1 MDSTRRD
8 RYRVRGSNVQQHTAE
23 QAGDFLFD
31 LGKHPDEKEDQ
42 EKWISKALDQKT
54 RVMGKS
60 VMAALLFYDILHL
73 GFGSDAARVVGDTIK
88 RLLIGKD
95 GLGRDE
101 AKAIL
106 MQNLPRE
113 IEIETGHAG

>member
-1 MDSTRRD
+1 MSQKKRWRMD
-8 RYRVRGSNVQQHTAE
+8 GSGNVGQHTAE

-31 LGKHPDEKEDQ
+31 LGKYPDGKDEQ
-42 EKWISKALDQKT
+42 AKWISKALDQKT

-73 GFGSDAARVVGDTIK
+73 GFESEAARVVGNAMK

-113 IEIETGHAG
+113 IEIETGVAE

>member
-1 MDSTRRD
+1 MSTKKRWRTD
-8 RYRVRGSNVQQHTAE
+8 GSKNVGQHTAE
-23 QAGDFLFD
+23 QAGNFLFD
-31 LGKHPDEKEDQ
+31 LGKYPENEDEQAE
-42 EKWISKALDQKT
+42 WISKALDQKT

-73 GFGSDAARVVGDTIK
+73 GFESDAARVVGNAIK

-113 IEIETGHAG
+113 IEIETGNA

>member
-1 MDSTRRD
+1 MSKRRD
-8 RYRVRGSNVQQHTAE
+8 RVRLDGSSNVTQFTSQ

-31 LGKHPDEKEDQ
+31 VGEYPKKKEDQ
-42 EKWISKALDQKT
+42 AKWISKALDQKT

-73 GFGSDAARVVGDTIK
+73 GFESEAARVVGDAMK

-106 MQNLPRE
+106 IQNLPRE
-113 IEIETGHAG
+113 IEIETGIAE